1 MGSNGLRSLWR
12 EAIESQAWPSQGLKW
27 PCLPAS
33 KEIRSTQ
40 RQPSESQRE
49 KEGSSP
55 GVFQFTEARDQQA
68 HSLGVMKNGQGREA
82 EKVIFKKGAET
93 Y

>member
-1 MGSNGLRSLWR
+1 MGSNSLRSLWR
-12 EAIESQAWPSQGLKW
+12 EAIESQEWPSRGLRW

-33 KEIRSTQ
+33 KEIWSTQ
-40 RQPSESQRE
+40 RQQSESQRE
-49 KEGSSP
+49 KEGSLP
-55 GVFQFTEARDQQA
+55 GVFQFTGAGDQQA
-68 HSLGVMKNGQGREA
+68 HSLGVMKNGQGRGA